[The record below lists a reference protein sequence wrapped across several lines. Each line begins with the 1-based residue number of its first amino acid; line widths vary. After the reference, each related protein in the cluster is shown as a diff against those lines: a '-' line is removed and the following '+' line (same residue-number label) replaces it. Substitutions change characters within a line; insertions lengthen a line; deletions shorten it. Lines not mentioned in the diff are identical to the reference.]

1 MMLLP
6 NSLKDWD
13 WSSERSFVIKE
24 YLVSDRDCNLDVAV
38 LGIGNLLMS
47 DDGVGIH
54 AVQYMQK
61 RYPEEGVC
69 YIDGGTDAW
78 GALWEASRCKDLII
92 VDAMFG
98 GSEPGKL
105 HRFNAEDMNTEIGG
119 VISPHRTNALGLLKL
134 SGFLDISFD
143 NVVVVGM
150 EATVVE
156 GGDELSDKC
165 KHSFPDLVILLR
177 EEINRFADGGV
188 Q

>member
-1 MMLLP
+1 M
-6 NSLKDWD
+6 
-13 WSSERSFVIKE
+13 KE
-24 YLVSDRDCNLDVAV
+24 YPVSNRNLDVAV

-61 RYPEEGVC
+61 QYPEEGVC

-98 GSEPGKL
+98 GSEPGRL
-105 HRFNAEDMNTEIGG
+105 HRFNAEDMNAGMGG
-119 VISPHRTNALGLLKL
+119 IISPHRTNALGLLQL
-134 SGFLDISFD
+134 SGLLDISFD

-150 EATVVE
+150 EAAVVD
-156 GGDELSDKC
+156 GGDTLSAEC
-165 KHSFPDLVILLR
+165 QESFPGLINLIR
-177 EEINRFADGGV
+177 EEIGKFADGSV
-188 Q
+188 R